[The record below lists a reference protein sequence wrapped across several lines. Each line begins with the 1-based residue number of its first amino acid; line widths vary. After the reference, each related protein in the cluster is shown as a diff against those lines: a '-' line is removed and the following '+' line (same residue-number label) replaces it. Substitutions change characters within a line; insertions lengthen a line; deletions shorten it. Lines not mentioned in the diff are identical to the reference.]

1 MMSVTT
7 EFYPF
12 VLQDLGT
19 AERSEGDFVR
29 IFTEIA
35 ELNREAD
42 RTGTHHVM
50 ISTTGNGL
58 SATERKHVAR
68 LWKEMLATPHHA
80 LLRCYAVLPDALT
93 RGAFTAVKWLVPA
106 MSEAVGV
113 ATSEE
118 AIELAS
124 ALLRRNGVVFSAS
137 HVQQVI
143 RRLHVALEGPNG
155 APRLRSARG

>member
-7 EFYPF
+7 ELYPF

-19 AERSEGDFVR
+19 ADRGEGDFVR

-35 ELNREAD
+35 ALNLEAG
-42 RTGTHHVM
+42 RTGSHHVM

-58 SATERKHVAR
+58 NATERKLVAK
-68 LWKEMLATPHHA
+68 LWNEMLKTPHHA

-93 RGAFTAVKWLVPA
+93 RGAFTAVRWLVPA
-106 MSEAVGV
+106 MSETVGV
-113 ATSEE
+113 ATPEA

-124 ALLRRNGVVFSAS
+124 ALLRRNGVVFSPLHA
-137 HVQQVI
+137 QQVI
-143 RRLHVALEGPNG
+143 RRLHLALEGSDE
-155 APRLRSARG
+155 APRRRSARM